1 MYCSKCQKD
10 IIGTP
15 LMTSD
20 NRMFCPNCV
29 DEMSVTLSLTAAN
42 MEKFICSELMI
53 AEGKTDEGI
62 AACRES
68 ARAGN
73 PYAAINLGYY
83 YENKSEYLFCWNE
96 WEKKW
101 NAFFWYDVVAI
112 GDDSYRAMRGINNVQ
127 PQPVSD
133 KLIDRALRNVYSLL
147 SELRGDLKVRFGEFF
162 PGVSGDV
169 ATRVNKVVAQLAKRL
184 KETQTETTAL
194 KSGDFG
200 EDLVKILFEKFVEGN
215 VVIGG
220 VKLSVDLMKLLIEE
234 KDDKYIQV
242 LVKYNF
248 IFAAE
253 NGNFMAVINVRD
265 FREKMRRAVEN
276 NVGAYLCYLSKDK
289 QKLTQVYREGK
300 TVLARRKVSIVS
312 FKRFQEVMAVKRKNL
327 TDLRD
332 FSEDDFIVAKFS
344 KQAAERNTDKFVAID
359 FIA

>member
-1 MYCSKCQKD
+1 MYCARCQKD

-42 MEKFICSELMI
+42 MEKFICSELLI
-53 AEGKTDEGI
+53 ADGKTDEGI

-68 ARAGN
+68 ARSGN

-101 NAFFWYDVVAI
+101 NAFFWYDVVAL
-112 GDDSYRAMRGINNVQ
+112 GDDAYRAMRGVSDAQ
-127 PQPVSD
+127 PPVSD
-133 KLIDRALRNVYSLL
+133 KLTDRALRNVYSLL
-147 SELRGDLKVRFGEFF
+147 CELRGDMKVRFGEFF
-162 PGVSGDV
+162 PGVTGDP
-169 ATRVNKVVAQLAKRL
+169 AARVGKVVAQLGKRL
-184 KETQTETTAL
+184 KETQAESTAL

-220 VKLSVDLMKLLIEE
+220 VKLSVDLMKRLIDEP
-234 KDDKYIQV
+234 DDKYIQV

-248 IFAAE
+248 VFAAE

-289 QKLTQVYREGK
+289 QKLTQVYKEGK
-300 TVLARRKVSIVS
+300 TVLARRKVTIVP
-312 FKRFQEVMAVKRKNL
+312 FKRFQEVMAIKRKNL

-332 FSEDDFIVAKFS
+332 FTADDFIVARFS
-344 KQAAERNTDKFVAID
+344 RQTAERNTDKFVAID
-359 FIA
+359 FLA